1 MSGKP
6 NSGNI
11 KILLLFLALIIA
23 FGTLYYTQS
32 IVKDLQERQKK
43 FVELYAKSYE
53 YIISTA
59 SESSDFTFL
68 FENIIKRIDFPIILT
83 NAENVVNK
91 SLDGFE
97 VSNLAYDST
106 KTDEELM
113 QFFADK
119 IESFDRI
126 YTPIAV
132 EYGGIVLSKIHYGDS
147 DLINSLKYYPFV
159 QIIIAFLFII
169 IGYVSF
175 SYIKKTEQSNIWV
188 GMAKETAHQLG
199 TPISS
204 LLGWT
209 EILRM
214 NFKSPDKVL
223 DATEEMGNDLSRL
236 EKIAQRFSKIGSTPK
251 LVETDLN
258 ELFEN
263 VINYFKRRIPQA
275 RKNVELV
282 YQSVPKTNIQLNKE
296 LFEWVLENLIKNA
309 LDAIESNEGK
319 IELIL
324 EEKADQVNIYVK
336 DNGKGLDFRNRKDI
350 FRPGYSTKKRGWG
363 LGLSLAKR
371 IVEDYHKGKII
382 LQDSAIGRGSVFLIT
397 LKK

>member
-159 QIIIAFLFII
+159 QIIIAFLFVI

>member
-382 LQDSAIGRGSVFLIT
+382 LQDSAIGRGSLFLIT